1 MHKKIDVL
9 IASTIIE
16 SGLDIPSAN
25 TMIVE
30 EAENFGLAQL
40 YQLRGR
46 IGREKQKAYCYLFY
60 TPSLVKED
68 AARRLES
75 LQEFSELGSGF
86 RLALRDLEIRGAGN
100 ILGREQHGFVREVGF
115 ELYSRLLEE
124 ASKGIKPATKAS
136 AGARRRNSGRRRSS
150 RYPPFSRRNI

>member
-1 MHKKIDVL
+1 VHGQLPAAQIEKAMWDFMHKKIDVL

-75 LQEFSELGSGF
+75 LQESASLVRVPPRAQGPRDQGRGKYTRKGAA
-86 RLALRDLEIRGAGN
+86 RLCKG
-100 ILGREQHGFVREVGF
+100 
-115 ELYSRLLEE
+115 SRLRTL
-124 ASKGIKPATKAS
+124 
-136 AGARRRNSGRRRSS
+136 
-150 RYPPFSRRNI
+150 